1 MIKTSI
7 TIREDLG
14 VEQPLFEVDVS
25 LELFKRR
32 EDEVRELI
40 EQYYWLPLDPIISA
54 EIKEKVEKLLWKEI
68 ITYQRK
74 QKLKQLKDL
83 YIK

>member
-7 TIREDLG
+7 TRKGFMD

-32 EDEVRELI
+32 EEEVREI
-40 EQYYWLPLDPIISA
+40 VEQYYFLPIDMKVLA
-54 EIKEKVEKLLWKEI
+54 EIKSKVERLLWREI
-68 ITYQRK
+68 LVCQRK
-74 QKLKQLKDL
+74 EKLKKLNDFKR
-83 YIK
+83 